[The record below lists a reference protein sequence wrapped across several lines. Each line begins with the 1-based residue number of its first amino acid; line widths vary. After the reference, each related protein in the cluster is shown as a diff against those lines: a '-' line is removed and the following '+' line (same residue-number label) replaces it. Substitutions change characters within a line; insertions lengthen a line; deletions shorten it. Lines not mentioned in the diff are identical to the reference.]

1 MVMVSET
8 KRGLENEAAF
18 ALKAALLP
26 SSNARLR
33 K

>member
-1 MVMVSET
+1 MLSEA

-18 ALKAALLP
+18 ALTAAWLA
-26 SSNARLR
+26 SVNARLR